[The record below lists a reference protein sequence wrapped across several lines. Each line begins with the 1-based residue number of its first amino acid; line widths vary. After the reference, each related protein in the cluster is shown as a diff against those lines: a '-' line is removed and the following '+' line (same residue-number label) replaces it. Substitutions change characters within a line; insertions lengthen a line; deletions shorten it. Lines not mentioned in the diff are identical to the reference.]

1 MAEIVCPHCRV
12 KVPIE
17 DAGDCPVE
25 EIVECLSCGML
36 IDTKDVA
43 RRLEEQDVV
52 AEWDNVKA
60 RRKKEVNFIIVI
72 VLLALIIA
80 GITIYMYC
88 VLNP

>member
-12 KVPIE
+12 KVPY
-17 DAGDCPVE
+17 DDKGPDPT

-36 IDTKDVA
+36 IDMKDLARRYEERDVA
-43 RRLEEQDVV
+43 D
-52 AEWDNVKA
+52 EWDQVKA
-60 RRKKEVNFIIVI
+60 RRRKEINFIVVI
-72 VLLALIIA
+72 VLLALLIA

>member
-1 MAEIVCPHCRV
+1 MCPHCRV

-17 DAGDCPVE
+17 DAGDGRVE
-25 EIVECLSCGML
+25 KIVECLSCGML
-36 IDTKDVA
+36 IDIEDIARRHEERDVA
-43 RRLEEQDVV
+43 

-60 RRKKEVNFIIVI
+60 KRKKEVNFVVVI
-72 VLLALIIA
+72 VLLALIIF